1 MNLPATTATFA
12 LCHATNGAST
22 NDQTILDCGPTVGAD
37 YMEMYPTENEVQMGD
52 LVIAGNNY
60 ITTQNGDRM
69 VKLKKSTQAYQGNI
83 IGIASDPSQAN
94 DFNSIGYNINEGDR
108 PYPIALNGRVKV
120 KVTDE
125 GGSIAVGDYLTAS
138 STSGKAMKANKASMV
153 VGKALESWDP
163 ASGQD
168 MIMVFVNITYYD
180 PDIYNLATSDD
191 LNLIIEN
198 TDGPVTTYNVLN
210 NITGDV
216 VSKVG
221 AFSEAVI
228 GELTAGSITTDYL
241 DVRGVDIFAAI
252 NGIGSD
258 VSALQSEFQYI
269 SGATQPDTSQ
279 FQASIQELQDKVASI
294 EASLITI
301 SDTTASVSAT
311 LDIYKN
317 TTDDRIIALET
328 AVQAMGGDLQISQL
342 ISNLKNILT
351 IDTVGGESTA
361 TFLSDMTVI
370 GDATVNNLTS
380 LGEINAGLLKIDA
393 IDNSINVIGGGTL
406 KLQDSVLG
414 GNIEAFG
421 GKLVMTD
428 DGGIVAQGTIKA
440 KQVTAEDFAVL
451 GETTLQ
457 QETLDPLVDS
467 TVGDGTILAGDT
479 EIIIDNLKVK
489 PDSKIFITPVTS
501 TDGEVLV
508 VEEKLD
514 GSFRVVIK
522 NAIATDIKFDYWI
535 VKVE

>member
-1 MNLPATTATFA
+1 MNIRGNGDTAGGYLGSSVGSLIFANSGGVENMRIDTSGNVGIGGTSSGVKLDVAGNVQMNLPATTATFA

-108 PYPIALNGRVKV
+108 PYPVALNGRVKV

-198 TDGPVTTYNVLN
+198 TDGPVTTYSVLN
-210 NITGDV
+210 NVTGDL

-221 AFSEAVI
+221 AFSESVI
-228 GELTAGSITTDYL
+228 G
-241 DVRGVDIFAAI
+241 
-252 NGIGSD
+252 
-258 VSALQSEFQYI
+258 
-269 SGATQPDTSQ
+269 
-279 FQASIQELQDKVASI
+279 
-294 EASLITI
+294 
-301 SDTTASVSAT
+301 
-311 LDIYKN
+311 
-317 TTDDRIIALET
+317 
-328 AVQAMGGDLQISQL
+328 
-342 ISNLKNILT
+342 
-351 IDTVGGESTA
+351 
-361 TFLSDMTVI
+361 
-370 GDATVNNLTS
+370 
-380 LGEINAGLLKIDA
+380 
-393 IDNSINVIGGGTL
+393 
-406 KLQDSVLG
+406 
-414 GNIEAFG
+414 
-421 GKLVMTD
+421 
-428 DGGIVAQGTIKA
+428 
-440 KQVTAEDFAVL
+440 
-451 GETTLQ
+451 
-457 QETLDPLVDS
+457 
-467 TVGDGTILAGDT
+467 
-479 EIIIDNLKVK
+479 
-489 PDSKIFITPVTS
+489 
-501 TDGEVLV
+501 
-508 VEEKLD
+508 
-514 GSFRVVIK
+514 
-522 NAIATDIKFDYWI
+522 
-535 VKVE
+535 

>member
-1 MNLPATTATFA
+1 
-12 LCHATNGAST
+12 
-22 NDQTILDCGPTVGAD
+22 
-37 YMEMYPTENEVQMGD
+37 
-52 LVIAGNNY
+52 
-60 ITTQNGDRM
+60 M

-108 PYPIALNGRVKV
+108 PYPVALNGRVKV

-361 TFLSDMTVI
+361 TFLIDMTVI

-393 IDNSINVIGGGTL
+393 IDNSINVVGGGTL